1 MAYIITIANQKGGV
15 AKTTTVAS
23 VCGALAARG
32 LRVLAVD
39 LDSQADLTLAL
50 GAAPGNLHGSMV
62 DVLLNGASL
71 ESIII
76 KTGVPANLH
85 LAPSTSEMDKVER
98 FLPMRSDFVNTL
110 RSALAV
116 EAIQGAYDVILLD
129 CPPFLG
135 AVTTSA
141 MHAAQLLVIP
151 TQPEYFSAHALR
163 NMMSAVRVVRNEGN
177 PDLVYRI
184 LITMQDRRNRIHRTL
199 SEQIQAAF
207 GDGLLQTVIEVD
219 TKLRE
224 SAIAGLPV
232 NYYHAKTR
240 SSQQYDNLAQE
251 LAEYV
256 PSKAVQPA

>member
-1 MAYIITIANQKGGV
+1 MAYVITIANQKGGV

-62 DVLLNGASL
+62 DVLLDGTSL
-71 ESIII
+71 KSIIVE
-76 KTGVPANLH
+76 TAVPGLH

-98 FLPMRSDFVNTL
+98 FLPMRSDFVTIL

-116 EAIQGAYDVILLD
+116 EEIQRAYDVILLD

-163 NMMSAVRVVRNEGN
+163 NMMGAIRMVRNEGN

-199 SEQIQAAF
+199 SEQIQATF
-207 GDGLLQTVIEVD
+207 GEGLLQTVIEVD

-232 NYYHAKTR
+232 NYYSAKTR
-240 SSQQYDNLAQE
+240 STQQYDNLAQE
-251 LAEYV
+251 LAQYV
-256 PSKAVQPA
+256 SSEAVQPA

>member
-1 MAYIITIANQKGGV
+1 MAYVITIANQKGGV

-50 GAAPGNLHGSMV
+50 GASPGGLHGSMA

-71 ESIII
+71 QSILVE
-76 KTGVPANLH
+76 TAVPKLH

-98 FLPMRSDFVNTL
+98 FLPMRSDYVNAL

-116 EAIQGAYDVILLD
+116 GDLPRAYDVVLLD

-163 NMMSAVRVVRNEGN
+163 NMMNAIRAVRNEGN

-199 SEQIQAAF
+199 SEQIQATF
-207 GDGLLQTVIEVD
+207 GEGLLQTVIEVD

-240 SSQQYDNLAQE
+240 STQQYDNLAQE
-251 LAEYV
+251 LAQYV